1 MKGVKKFQKTK
12 HVPLFGVIEKIFKN
26 KIADM
31 VAVSRRFINE
41 PKWLL
46 KDNTKPKKIKKV
58 SIPKQY
64 LRCF

>member
-1 MKGVKKFQKTK
+1 MNVITLGMINSKKL
-12 HVPLFGVIEKIFKN
+12 VN
-26 KIADM
+26 KVLKSKMADL

-46 KDNTKPKKIKKV
+46 KKNSKRRRIKN
-58 SIPKQY
+58 SNIPKQY